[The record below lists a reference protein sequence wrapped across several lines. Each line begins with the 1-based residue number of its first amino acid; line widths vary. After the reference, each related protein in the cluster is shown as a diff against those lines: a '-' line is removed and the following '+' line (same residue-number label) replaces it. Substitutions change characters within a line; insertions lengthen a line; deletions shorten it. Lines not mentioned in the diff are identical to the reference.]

1 MYDPERDYATG
12 REVIGYVYDSDG
24 GIIGTEYSDGSIEYT
39 DG

>member
-1 MYDPERDYATG
+1 MYDPERDLASG